1 MGIVGG
7 FAVQE
12 INQNTLCPVRLN
24 NDDTNPLHIKSEK
37 DKTMVCCLGSL
48 PIGEAEVYLEAQTIV
63 VLIVN
68 IM

>member
-12 INQNTLCPVRLN
+12 INQNTLCPVRLI
-24 NDDTNPLHIKSEK
+24 NDDTNPLHIKSKK
-37 DKTMVCCLGSL
+37 DMTMVSLGSL
-48 PIGEAEVYLEAQTIV
+48 PIGEAEVYFEAPAIF

>member
-12 INQNTLCPVRLN
+12 INQNTLCPVRLI

-37 DKTMVCCLGSL
+37 DKMMVCLGSL
-48 PIGEAEVYLEAQTIV
+48 RIGEAEVYFEVQTIF

>member
-12 INQNTLCPVRLN
+12 INQNTLCPVRLI
-24 NDDTNPLHIKSEK
+24 NDDTDLLHIKSEK
-37 DKTMVCCLGSL
+37 DETMVCLGSL
-48 PIGEAEVYLEAQTIV
+48 PIGEAKVYFEAQTIF
-63 VLIVN
+63 VLLVN

>member
-12 INQNTLCPVRLN
+12 INQNTLCSVRLI
-24 NDDTNPLHIKSEK
+24 NDDTNPLNIKSEK
-37 DKTMVCCLGSL
+37 DTTMVCLGSL
-48 PIGEAEVYLEAQTIV
+48 PIGEAEVYFKARTIF